1 MYRFAKAGLRPA
13 WPVSRNCG
21 DGIVAQAASGRQNR
35 AWLTCEPPEL
45 TGRAERKTLPQHC
58 ISLHPPARTS
68 PTAWTNNLMGLLAAA
83 IVAMLIQQSL
93 MTMTTSAI
101 PALWK
106 YIGPTFDL
114 ADSRIAVY
122 SLLVYSV
129 GFFASSAAGSAIIK
143 FGPLR
148 ASQLCLA
155 AAAIGLIGASM
166 GLFWLILPA
175 AMLMGIGMGPSTPAS
190 SQILARYAKPSQA
203 PLVFSI
209 KQTGVPVGGFLAGAV
224 LVPIAE
230 TYGWETALLLGGI
243 ASAMA
248 ALWMQ
253 RFRARFDDERRPD
266 RRISIADISSSFKA
280 ATATGPLRKLAFAGF
295 AFSGLQVAFM
305 YYFIAFAVSDVELDR
320 VTAGQVYGVASLTAI
335 AGRIFWG
342 WLAGGRANS
351 RKLLAWLSV
360 AMFVTIS
367 AIGMATPEWGV
378 LGLGAAAIAF
388 GATGVAW
395 NGVHL
400 AEVARHAPAGEVAVV
415 MGGVISCCFLGLI
428 ALPALYGAVFVAAG
442 LSGIGFMVVAIP
454 SLACAFL
461 FALPDKAE

>member
-1 MYRFAKAGLRPA
+1 
-13 WPVSRNCG
+13 
-21 DGIVAQAASGRQNR
+21 
-35 AWLTCEPPEL
+35 
-45 TGRAERKTLPQHC
+45 
-58 ISLHPPARTS
+58 
-68 PTAWTNNLMGLLAAA
+68 MGLLAAA

-106 YIGPTFDL
+106 YIGPSFEL
-114 ADSRIAVY
+114 ADSRIAIY

-129 GFFASSAAGSAIIK
+129 GFFASSAAGSATIK

-148 ASQLCLA
+148 ASQLCLGA
-155 AAAIGLIGASM
+155 AAVGLIGASS
-166 GLFWLILPA
+166 GVFWLILPA

-190 SQILARYAKPSQA
+190 SQILARYAKPHQA

-224 LVPIAE
+224 LVPISEA
-230 TYGWETALLLGGI
+230 YGWRTALFLAGL
-243 ASAMA
+243 ASALA
-248 ALWMQ
+248 AIWMQ
-253 RFRARFDDERRPD
+253 RFRDRFDDERRAS
-266 RRISIADISSSFKA
+266 RRISIADIGSSFKA

-305 YYFIAFAVSDVELDR
+305 YYFIAYAVTDIGLDR
-320 VTAGQVYGVASLTAI
+320 VSAGQVYGGASLVAI
-335 AGRIFWG
+335 AGRVFWG
-342 WLAGGRANS
+342 WLAGGRANP

-360 AMFVTIS
+360 AMFLAVT
-367 AIGMATPEWGV
+367 AIGMATPAWG
-378 LGLGAAAIAF
+378 LWGLAAAAVAF

-428 ALPALYGAVFVAAG
+428 ALPALFGAVFVAAG
-442 LSGIGFMVVAIP
+442 LSGIGFIAIAIP